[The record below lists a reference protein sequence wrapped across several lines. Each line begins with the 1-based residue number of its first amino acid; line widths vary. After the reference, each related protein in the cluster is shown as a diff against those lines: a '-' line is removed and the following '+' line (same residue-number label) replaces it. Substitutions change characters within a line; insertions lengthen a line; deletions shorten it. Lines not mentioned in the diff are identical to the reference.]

1 MQMFLLGKNHKD
13 KNNNN
18 NTITNIYS
26 NRNNNNILSVNK
38 RNTIL
43 KHELRMKILNNQHPT
58 LSPINTNT
66 ISTHKYLPSINSQFN
81 ISPLSQNLS
90 YTSFPKNPKHKSTE
104 PKTSTS
110 TSSQQTFHFHTPT
123 PFLNLKQHSS
133 YNHIKSFPT
142 PQSIL
147 SPFKYHKQPKT
158 TRQQHLPTHTHL
170 KPQLTLRER
179 LQNPNI
185 TFLHNLHK
193 KLLRKRKKLFETII
207 LPTNITDMYEHN
219 SHLPPSTIAIDSF
232 ISFLDVISKIGDF
245 DSAVYEVW
253 NNDGKK
259 FKINKKDLNKITL
272 PVAQLICT
280 AHNKSLPTTEEF
292 TSMAKWLVAQDSDQ
306 LASYVLDVF
315 KNTFVKVGQAKS
327 ISSNNANGFF
337 IAKERIKRMN
347 AAGKKNEA
355 KLIENIYKPILDFWG
370 IDITEIPDYLP
381 GQQIIAKKYGE
392 SFKSAVVGDWADAL
406 G

>member
-1 MQMFLLGKNHKD
+1 MRSLAVYQATLEGKED
-13 KNNNN
+13 GS
-18 NTITNIYS
+18 TAD
-26 NRNNNNILSVNK
+26 LSG
-38 RNTIL
+38 
-43 KHELRMKILNNQHPT
+43 
-58 LSPINTNT
+58 
-66 ISTHKYLPSINSQFN
+66 FN
-81 ISPLSQNLS
+81 ICNI
-90 YTSFPKNPKHKSTE
+90 
-104 PKTSTS
+104 
-110 TSSQQTFHFHTPT
+110 PT
-123 PFLNLKQHSS
+123 RVIQRQLNKAIPAQ
-133 YNHIKSFPT
+133 
-142 PQSIL
+142 
-147 SPFKYHKQPKT
+147 
-158 TRQQHLPTHTHL
+158 
-170 KPQLTLRER
+170 
-179 LQNPNI
+179 
-185 TFLHNLHK
+185 
-193 KLLRKRKKLFETII
+193 
-207 LPTNITDMYEHN
+207 
-219 SHLPPSTIAIDSF
+219 AIDSF

-253 NNDGKK
+253 NNEGNK

-327 ISSNNANGFF
+327 ISANNANGFF

-370 IDITEIPDYLP
+370 IDVTEIPDYLP

-392 SFKSAVVGDWADAL
+392 SFKSVVVGDWADAL